1 MTVSSQTDFSLG
13 SGKMVFVMVLFV
25 GRMMVAAIMMQ
36 PSSNYADHEHDLA
49 FHPNPLA
56 AAVVGQRRL
65 GQLEEQLLKKVA
77 RAEFLMM
84 N

>member
-1 MTVSSQTDFSLG
+1 MIVSSQTDFSLG
-13 SGKMVFVMVLFV
+13 NGKMVSVMVLFV
-25 GRMMVAAIMMQ
+25 GRMMVDAIMMQ
-36 PSSNYADHEHDLA
+36 PSLSYADHEHDLA

-65 GQLEEQLLKKVA
+65 GQLEQQLLKKVA
-77 RAEFLMM
+77 RAKFIVM